1 MKRRDFIKIVSLTG
15 GGLVLGSF
23 IPMSVLG
30 KEEGFTSFPGDDP
43 KGIFKPGPFLQIDS
57 NGKVSIMMARSEM
70 GQGVYTTLPT
80 IVAEELEVDWESI
93 EIIQADAGFD
103 YGSQATG
110 GSTSVRLGYEPLRKA
125 GATARAMLIS
135 AAAIMLKEKPEV
147 LYAEMGFVISKTTGK
162 KLSYGELAVEAGK
175 TSCSF

>member
-70 GQGVYTTLPT
+70 GK
-80 IVAEELEVDWESI
+80 
-93 EIIQADAGFD
+93 GFTQPFPPLLLK
-103 YGSQATG
+103 SLKLTG
-110 GSTSVRLGYEPLRKA
+110 NR
-125 GATARAMLIS
+125 
-135 AAAIMLKEKPEV
+135 
-147 LYAEMGFVISKTTGK
+147 
-162 KLSYGELAVEAGK
+162 
-175 TSCSF
+175 